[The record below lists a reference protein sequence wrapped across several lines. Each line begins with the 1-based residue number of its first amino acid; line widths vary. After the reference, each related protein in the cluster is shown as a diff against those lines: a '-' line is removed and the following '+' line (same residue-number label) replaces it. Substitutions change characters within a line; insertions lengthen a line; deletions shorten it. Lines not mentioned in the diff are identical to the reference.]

1 MNCPDNRFCCHEC
14 EKIKS
19 KIDEGN
25 KQVDQQFVCITFH
38 PGFRSVCLDP
48 WVLDAYRQDW
58 GRIQKPQQSVSIKN
72 SSAHKKS

>member
-14 EKIKS
+14 EKTKS

-25 KQVDQQFVCITFH
+25 NQVDQQFVCITSH

-48 WVLDAYRQDW
+48 WVLETAYYAYRQDW
-58 GRIQKPQQSVSIKN
+58 GRIQKPQHQ
-72 SSAHKKS
+72 